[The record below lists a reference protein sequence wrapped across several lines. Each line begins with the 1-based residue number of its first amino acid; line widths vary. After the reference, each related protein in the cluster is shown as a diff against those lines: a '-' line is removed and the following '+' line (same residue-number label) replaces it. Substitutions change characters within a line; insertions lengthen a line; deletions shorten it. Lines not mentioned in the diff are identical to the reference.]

1 MRIERYADECALC
14 RKTIYV
20 PMSIVPKDDYCGIC
34 AIHIELSAIREEL
47 ECLVMRE

>member
-1 MRIERYADECALC
+1 MRVERYADECALC

-34 AIHIELSAIREEL
+34 AIHIELSALVEAI
-47 ECLVMRE
+47 ECLELRE